1 MKTSNLQLII
11 AINNKLIKK
20 MENKSMNTGTENL
33 VTNEIGLEYQ
43 AQNANKN
50 SVYEHL
56 ENYLNSKILKTT
68 TIIKNQY
75 PELSE
80 YLNEMPVTIPSET
93 SPEIALNNLKTYG
106 ESLNSILINYK
117 LEHS

>member
-1 MKTSNLQLII
+1 
-11 AINNKLIKK
+11 
-20 MENKSMNTGTENL
+20 MENKSMNTATDNL
-33 VTNEIGLEYQ
+33 EPNKISAACQ

-50 SVYEHL
+50 LVYEHL

-80 YLNEMPVTIPSET
+80 YLNETPVTIPSET